1 MTMELLDRYLNTV
14 RIFLPRAQKNDI
26 IRELS
31 ENIRAEM
38 EEREAELGHPLDE
51 AEQAAILKRH
61 GNPMLVAG
69 RYRGERRTLSFGRE
83 LIGPELFS
91 LYVRI
96 LAVSVAFAVM
106 VTAAFRW
113 ALAEPTSLSPLL
125 LPVAIQ
131 FIVVTS
137 IFMIV
142 QRCHEK
148 FHLFDRW
155 TTTSLWP
162 PARPQR
168 IPYSQSVAEIIFSCI
183 FLLWWGAVARSP
195 EILFGSNAA
204 GFGLAPVWRSL
215 QVPTLALV
223 LVSIIKA
230 SINLVHPDWIR
241 FNAAVR
247 AITSLAVLTLVAK
260 LLVAGTL
267 VVVTNP
273 ATSATLNQLVAI
285 GSRSVTVL
293 EIVDASIRLGLA
305 IAAVTSLVD
314 VALAIRK
321 WTRTA

>member
-131 FIVVTS
+131 FIVTS

-247 AITSLAVLTLVAK
+247 AITSLAVLALVAK

-314 VALAIRK
+314 AALAIRK